1 MRILI
6 AEDDPVSCR
15 LLEVTLCK
23 WGYEVIA
30 CPDGSMAWETLQ
42 KSDAP
47 SLAILDWMMPGM
59 DGLQVC
65 REVRQKATEPYTYL
79 LLLTAR
85 SQQTDVIAGLEA
97 GADDYLTKPFDA
109 NELRMRLRA
118 GRRILD
124 LQAELIFIREELR
137 QQATHDSLTRLWN
150 RAAICD
156 LLQRELD
163 RTRRSNMPLS
173 IILADIDHFKRIN
186 DTYGHLAG
194 DAVLREAAQCMQ
206 TVSRP
211 YDGIGR
217 YGGEEFLLVLP
228 ECDEAG
234 AKVLAERL
242 RASIAAETVTIA
254 EGAVPLT
261 CSMGIATHEI
271 AQDVEALL
279 GAADAALYRA
289 KKAGRNRVELAT
301 EADVSAD
308 GAFRSDYQK
317 TPFPLYS

>member
-15 LLEVTLCK
+15 LLEVTLGK

-30 CPDGSMAWETLQ
+30 CPNGTIAWEVLQ
-42 KSDAP
+42 QSDAP

-65 REVRQKATEPYTYL
+65 REVRSKAAEPYIYI
-79 LLLTAR
+79 LLLTAK
-85 SQQTDVIAGLEA
+85 SQQTDIIKGLEA

-109 NELRMRLRA
+109 NELHMRLRA
-118 GRRILD
+118 GHRILD
-124 LQAELIFIREELR
+124 LQAELICVREELR
-137 QQATHDSLTRLWN
+137 QQATHDSLTYLWN
-150 RAAICD
+150 RGAICD
-156 LLQRELD
+156 ILQRELD
-163 RTRRSNMPLS
+163 RTQRSNMPLS

-194 DAVLREAAQCMQ
+194 DAVLREAAQCMRG
-206 TVSRP
+206 VIRP

-217 YGGEEFLLVLP
+217 YGGEEFLFVLP

-234 AKVLAERL
+234 AATLAERL
-242 RASIAAETVTIA
+242 RASIAARAMAIGERD
-254 EGAVPLT
+254 VPLT

-271 AQDVEALL
+271 TQDLETLL
-279 GAADAALYRA
+279 GAADMALYRA

-301 EADVSAD
+301 ESDVAVG
-308 GAFRSDYQK
+308 GALRKGWPKRSH
-317 TPFPLYS
+317 LLCS